1 MTYELRELHFFKHED
16 DRDLY
21 RRNNNYY
28 IYKVELI
35 DMWPALIFFMLMLE
49 ESFFILLVLL

>member
-16 DRDLY
+16 DPDLY

-49 ESFFILLVLL
+49 ESFFILLV